1 MGEEREMD
9 IDCRQ
14 GSYNSPIVTH
24 KETGYSL
31 ILIRILIRILSLLAL
46 NLPTCRIP
54 ELTLEQQVKCAA

>member
-24 KETGYSL
+24 METGYSL
-31 ILIRILIRILSLLAL
+31 ILIRILILSLLAL
-46 NLPTCRIP
+46 YLPTCRIP